1 MLPADR
7 RRKIQLIYALDEKG
21 KAPNLEDNGSKQLN
35 LQQIQK
41 ELQKDHGTSNWTT
54 CRQPW
59 EDIFW

>member
-41 ELQKDHGTSNWTT
+41 ELQKDHGTFN
-54 CRQPW
+54 
-59 EDIFW
+59 